1 MKVPQ
6 VSLTTD
12 NLNSTTSM
20 ADIDI
25 ENVEIVVETQS
36 TTQFCPSYQ
45 GGREEL
51 KSRKLTGSDKER

>member
-36 TTQFCPSYQ
+36 TINYPVLLILPRRT
-45 GGREEL
+45 RRA
-51 KSRKLTGSDKER
+51 KK